1 MTSASYDLLYFE
13 AGIDQLKDFLLVE
26 DLFWPIGVNPPPGEP
41 NFPRLTIGG
50 LLLARERLKARR
62 LLLDVEAKFIKLLSE
77 MQTITAEWH
86 IAWGNKARREFQ
98 MRLNM
103 WRDFIEE
110 YRREPESNAN
120 RYSYEVRLRVM
131 LHLLSQESEEL
142 NPPSVDLLASLDKV
156 LRALLVSSDFLW
168 EPELINGFS
177 QGEYWYLYGEL
188 PQKI

>member
-1 MTSASYDLLYFE
+1 
-13 AGIDQLKDFLLVE
+13 
-26 DLFWPIGVNPPPGEP
+26 
-41 NFPRLTIGG
+41 
-50 LLLARERLKARR
+50 
-62 LLLDVEAKFIKLLSE
+62 
-77 MQTITAEWH
+77 
-86 IAWGNKARREFQ
+86 
-98 MRLNM
+98 M